1 MGKRQNILLE
11 RVSIMANKKMKTAV
25 KSVKKQRTKK
35 ALKRTKV
42 QSMENKKGVLFSIR
56 AKIFLCF
63 LVPIL
68 FLILVGVFSYKKAAA
83 GMYDTFRDS
92 NEQTINMANQYLDV
106 SNSFIEAE
114 ALKYAFQSDLGKYMI
129 GLYETDAVQRKT
141 VINSVGSSIRASQ
154 AGNDFISNIHIV
166 TEEDVQML
174 STKAGGTVMG
184 IYKDYKNEMLGYSD
198 NGKKIPEWVD
208 YHNTLDDTLGLKQSD
223 YIMAYQTTPQSGK
236 GFIVIDVKASAIQQ
250 FLDSLDMGDGSIIG
264 FVTQSGREII
274 SEKLPDGQES
284 TRADGETVF
293 YGQDFF
299 NNLEDQQTT
308 KEVSINGKSYLF
320 FYSRMERTNAAVCA
334 LVPMEIVNGQAD
346 DIRNVTIAV
355 VLIACVVAVLIG
367 IIISTG
373 IQKNM
378 KRISGR
384 LEEVAEGNLTTKV
397 SVKGHDEFNNLA
409 VVANHMINN
418 NKKLVQKVSGATDTL
433 ESSAQEVRQAS
444 NVMKDYSVNII
455 QAIDEI
461 NDGITKQSEHAEEC
475 VRKTDTLSEEIQN
488 VSSIAGQVEGLV
500 SEAENMI
507 SHGMQMV
514 QTLGERATKTTD
526 VTIKVE
532 TSIEELKKESEI
544 INEFV
549 ETITDISE
557 QTNLLSLN
565 ASIEAA
571 RAGEAG
577 RGFAV
582 VAEEIRKL
590 ADHSAEA
597 AGEIQNN
604 VTHITDQTV
613 NSVENAKQARDMV
626 ALQTEAVQEVVGVFD
641 DMNQCMQKLFDAL
654 KEIVSSTEQADKER
668 EDTLAAVK
676 NISDIIAETA
686 EGTKLVQSV
695 AAKLQEN
702 VDTMNQTAQSLGD
715 NMNDLKSEISV
726 FKTESVSYTHLTLP
740 TILRV

>member
-1 MGKRQNILLE
+1 
-11 RVSIMANKKMKTAV
+11 MANKKMKTAV

-250 FLDSLDMGDGSIIG
+250 FLDSLDMGDGCIIG

-726 FKTESVSYTHLTLP
+726 FKTE
-740 TILRV
+740 

>member
-1 MGKRQNILLE
+1 
-11 RVSIMANKKMKTAV
+11 MANKKMKTAV

-129 GLYETDAVQRKT
+129 GLYETDSVQRKT

-507 SHGMQMV
+507 NHGMQMV

-726 FKTESVSYTHLTLP
+726 FKTE
-740 TILRV
+740 

>member
-1 MGKRQNILLE
+1 MGKRQRILRE

-236 GFIVIDVKASAIQQ
+236 GFIVIDIKASAIKQ
-250 FLDSLDMGDGSIIG
+250 FLDSLDMGEGSIIG

-507 SHGMQMV
+507 NHGMQMV

-726 FKTESVSYTHLTLP
+726 FKTE
-740 TILRV
+740 

>member
-1 MGKRQNILLE
+1 
-11 RVSIMANKKMKTAV
+11 MANKKMKTAV

-507 SHGMQMV
+507 NHGMQMV

-571 RAGEAG
+571 RAAEAG

-726 FKTESVSYTHLTLP
+726 FKTE
-740 TILRV
+740 

>member
-1 MGKRQNILLE
+1 M
-11 RVSIMANKKMKTAV
+11 
-25 KSVKKQRTKK
+25 
-35 ALKRTKV
+35 
-42 QSMENKKGVLFSIR
+42 
-56 AKIFLCF
+56 
-63 LVPIL
+63 
-68 FLILVGVFSYKKAAA
+68 
-83 GMYDTFRDS
+83 
-92 NEQTINMANQYLDV
+92 
-106 SNSFIEAE
+106 
-114 ALKYAFQSDLGKYMI
+114 
-129 GLYETDAVQRKT
+129 
-141 VINSVGSSIRASQ
+141 
-154 AGNDFISNIHIV
+154 
-166 TEEDVQML
+166 
-174 STKAGGTVMG
+174 
-184 IYKDYKNEMLGYSD
+184 
-198 NGKKIPEWVD
+198 
-208 YHNTLDDTLGLKQSD
+208 
-223 YIMAYQTTPQSGK
+223 
-236 GFIVIDVKASAIQQ
+236 
-250 FLDSLDMGDGSIIG
+250 
-264 FVTQSGREII
+264 
-274 SEKLPDGQES
+274 
-284 TRADGETVF
+284 
-293 YGQDFF
+293 
-299 NNLEDQQTT
+299 
-308 KEVSINGKSYLF
+308 
-320 FYSRMERTNAAVCA
+320 
-334 LVPMEIVNGQAD
+334 
-346 DIRNVTIAV
+346 
-355 VLIACVVAVLIG
+355 
-367 IIISTG
+367 
-373 IQKNM
+373 
-378 KRISGR
+378 
-384 LEEVAEGNLTTKV
+384 
-397 SVKGHDEFNNLA
+397 
-409 VVANHMINN
+409 
-418 NKKLVQKVSGATDTL
+418 
-433 ESSAQEVRQAS
+433 
-444 NVMKDYSVNII
+444 NII

-507 SHGMQMV
+507 NHGMQMV

-565 ASIEAA
+565 SSIVAA
-571 RAGEAG
+571 IAGEEG
-577 RGFAV
+577 RGLAV

-668 EDTLAAVK
+668 VDTLAAVK

-686 EGTKLVQSV
+686 EGTKLVLSV

-726 FKTESVSYTHLTLP
+726 FKTE
-740 TILRV
+740 

>member
-1 MGKRQNILLE
+1 
-11 RVSIMANKKMKTAV
+11 MANKNKKSPV
-25 KSVKKQRTKK
+25 KGVRSQRSKKVPKQTMVQKK
-35 ALKRTKV
+35 E
-42 QSMENKKGVLFSIR
+42 QQKGVLFSIR

-129 GLYETDAVQRKT
+129 GLYETDSTRKKS

-154 AGNDFISNIHIV
+154 AGNEFISNIHIV
-166 TEEDVQML
+166 TIEDIQML
-174 STKAGGTVMG
+174 STRAGGNVMG
-184 IYKDYKNEMLGYSD
+184 IYKEYKDEMLGYSD
-198 NGKKIPEWVD
+198 NGKKLPEWVD
-208 YHNTLDDTLGLKQSD
+208 YHKTLDETLGLKQSD

-299 NNLEDQQTT
+299 NNIEDQQTT

-488 VSSIAGQVEGLV
+488 VSSIVGQVEGLV

-507 SHGMQMV
+507 NHGMQMV

-726 FKTESVSYTHLTLP
+726 FKTE
-740 TILRV
+740 

>member
-250 FLDSLDMGDGSIIG
+250 FLDSLDMGDGGIIG

-507 SHGMQMV
+507 NHGMQMV

-726 FKTESVSYTHLTLP
+726 FKTE
-740 TILRV
+740 

>member
-1 MGKRQNILLE
+1 
-11 RVSIMANKKMKTAV
+11 MANKKMKTAV

-507 SHGMQMV
+507 NHGMQIV

-726 FKTESVSYTHLTLP
+726 FKTE
-740 TILRV
+740 

>member
-198 NGKKIPEWVD
+198 NGKKLPDWVD
-208 YHNTLDDTLGLKQSD
+208 YHKTLDETLGLKQSD

-507 SHGMQMV
+507 NHGMQMV

-726 FKTESVSYTHLTLP
+726 FKTE
-740 TILRV
+740 

>member
-507 SHGMQMV
+507 NHGMQMV

-577 RGFAV
+577 RGFTV

-726 FKTESVSYTHLTLP
+726 FKTE
-740 TILRV
+740 

>member
-1 MGKRQNILLE
+1 
-11 RVSIMANKKMKTAV
+11 MANKKMKTAV

-293 YGQDFF
+293 YGHDFF

-488 VSSIAGQVEGLV
+488 VSSIVGQVEGLV

-507 SHGMQMV
+507 NHGMQMV

-726 FKTESVSYTHLTLP
+726 FKTE
-740 TILRV
+740 

>member
-1 MGKRQNILLE
+1 
-11 RVSIMANKKMKTAV
+11 MANKKMKTAV

-236 GFIVIDVKASAIQQ
+236 GFIVIDIKASAIKQ
-250 FLDSLDMGDGSIIG
+250 FLDSLDMGEGSIIG

-488 VSSIAGQVEGLV
+488 VSSIVGQVEGLV

-507 SHGMQMV
+507 NHGMQMV

-726 FKTESVSYTHLTLP
+726 FKTE
-740 TILRV
+740 

>member
-1 MGKRQNILLE
+1 
-11 RVSIMANKKMKTAV
+11 MANKNKKSPV
-25 KSVKKQRTKK
+25 KGVRSQRSKKVPKQTMVQKK
-35 ALKRTKV
+35 E
-42 QSMENKKGVLFSIR
+42 QQKGVLFSIR

-92 NEQTINMANQYLDV
+92 NEQTINMANQYIDV

-129 GLYETDAVQRKT
+129 GLYETDSTRKKS

-154 AGNDFISNIHIV
+154 AVNEFISNINIV
-166 TEEDVQML
+166 TIEDSQLL
-174 STKAGGTVMG
+174 STRAGGNVMG
-184 IYKDYKNEMLGYSD
+184 IYKEYKDEMLGYSD
-198 NGKKIPEWVD
+198 NGKKLPEWVD
-208 YHNTLDDTLGLKQSD
+208 YHKTLDETLGLKQSD

-299 NNLEDQQTT
+299 NNIEDQQTT

-488 VSSIAGQVEGLV
+488 VSSIVGQVEGLV

-507 SHGMQMV
+507 NHGMQMV

-726 FKTESVSYTHLTLP
+726 FKTE
-740 TILRV
+740 